1 MKPNEP
7 IGKIEYAPFLF
18 RLTLGSYFVIAGL
31 MKLRNVEVFIQAVKD
46 FGILP
51 FHVATLYGT
60 LLPYIEVAVGV
71 LLIIGMWM
79 TLSSLIAS
87 LLLLSF
93 TLAIGVFPNSNE
105 LFNKDII
112 LLGGALS
119 LLFSGAGALSID
131 GFRKS
136 G

>member
-7 IGKIEYAPFLF
+7 IGKIEYAPLLF
-18 RLTLGSYFVIAGL
+18 RITLGGYFVIAGL
-31 MKLRNVEVFIQAVKD
+31 TKLRNVEVFIQAVKD
-46 FGILP
+46 FGLLP
-51 FHVATLYGT
+51 FHLSTLYGT
-60 LLPYIEVAVGV
+60 LLPYVEVAIGA
-71 LLIIGMWM
+71 LLIIGMWT

-87 LLLLSF
+87 MLLLSF
-93 TLAIGVFPNSNE
+93 TVAIGVFPNSNE

-112 LLGGALS
+112 LLAGALS